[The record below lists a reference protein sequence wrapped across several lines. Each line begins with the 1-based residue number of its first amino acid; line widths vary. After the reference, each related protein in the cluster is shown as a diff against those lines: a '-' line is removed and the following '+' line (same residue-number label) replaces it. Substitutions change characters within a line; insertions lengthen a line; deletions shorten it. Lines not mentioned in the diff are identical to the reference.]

1 MIGFC
6 RLICA
11 TVKAYLGRSQI
22 STGTAYELVLCGES
36 SMRVVDSF
44 RLGGTR
50 LASFD
55 DDNAKGMVMMRTWRD

>member
-1 MIGFC
+1 
-6 RLICA
+6 
-11 TVKAYLGRSQI
+11 
-22 STGTAYELVLCGES
+22 
-36 SMRVVDSF
+36 MRVVDSF